1 MVDVSEPEIDPS
13 WWRDVVNADS
23 RMLSISRL
31 ILEAER
37 DATGKPSEPVL
48 RVLSVATSAMLRPNR
63 WNEPF
68 EPVATLGGRRSSLPS
83 DLDANE
89 LALLSRIAHL
99 MDDTDNA
106 SLRARVCD
114 VSWFYGNRADVTL
127 LDRAIAAYT
136 ACPSRMM
143 LGTRKAATHGNAH
156 WNWPSAEART
166 VMSRSR
172 PWPRPCSIACGLV
185 RAPVVTSG
193 SSSQS

>member
-23 RMLSISRL
+23 NGRTLSISRL
-31 ILEAER
+31 ILEAAR
-37 DATGKPSEPVL
+37 DATDKPSEPVL
-48 RVLSVATSAMLRPNR
+48 RALSVATSAMLRPNR

-83 DLDANE
+83 DLDAND
-89 LALLSRIAHL
+89 LALLSRIARL

-114 VSWFYGNRADVTL
+114 VSWFYGNRADVAL

-136 ACPSRMM
+136 KVPLTLDAWYAERPQRM
-143 LGTRKAATHGNAH
+143 GTRT
-156 WNWPSAEART
+156 
-166 VMSRSR
+166 
-172 PWPRPCSIACGLV
+172 
-185 RAPVVTSG
+185 
-193 SSSQS
+193 

>member
-13 WWRDVVNADS
+13 WWRDAVSADS
-23 RMLSISRL
+23 RLLSISRL
-31 ILEAER
+31 ILEAAR
-37 DATGKPSEPVL
+37 DATDKPSEPVL

-83 DLDANE
+83 DLDAND

-114 VSWFYGNRADVTL
+114 VSWFYGNRADVALSIAQSPHTRPCL
-127 LDRAIAAYT
+127 LR
-136 ACPSRMM
+136 RM
-143 LGTRKAATHGNAH
+143 LGTRRAATNGNAH
-156 WNWPSAEART
+156 LNWPSAEART
-166 VMSRSR
+166 VMRRSR
-172 PWPRPCSIACGLV
+172 PWPWPCSISCGLV
-185 RAPVVTSG
+185 RAPVVISG
-193 SSSQS
+193 SSSHR